1 MPKVLRYIVTP
12 MAPPF
17 TRSDA
22 VSPAEAAANVY
33 AHKLRLE
40 QGNMSNVA
48 TVGKGVFE
56 KTIDWGPGYRIYFG
70 QDGKELIILLGGS
83 SKKGQQAEI
92 EAAHGRWQDYKKR
105 KKQEK

>member
-1 MPKVLRYIVTP
+1 MPKVLEYLNTDG
-12 MAPPF
+12 ASLYAKWF
-17 TRSDA
+17 DSL
-22 VSPAEAAANVY
+22 PAEAAANVY